1 MGAVYAYTPTLLLT
15 YHALYSMGY
24 DNRIQNG
31 PHNCRGPAKAHGSK
45 AKPTSWVSAIK
56 SKHSEGR
63 SNTKG
68 GQQLVHI
75 GPHRGDPMFSSFVSE
90 SQLGDFLHAPS
101 CGLACSRLSFP
112 DRDYPGKSLETTC
125 PEFPRG
131 RGEHM
136 LLFSPMERYL
146 PLLALTL
153 ARCSRLYSNPN
164 LALQCQVLGR

>member
-15 YHALYSMGY
+15 CHALYSMGY

-45 AKPTSWVSAIK
+45 VKPTSWVSAIK

-68 GQQLVHI
+68 GQQLVHT

-112 DRDYPGKSLETTC
+112 NRDYPGKSLETTW

-131 RGEHM
+131 RGSICSC
-136 LLFSPMERYL
+136 LVLWRGTCPCWLSPSHGV
-146 PLLALTL
+146 PGSTQILTWHYG
-153 ARCSRLYSNPN
+153 AKS
-164 LALQCQVLGR
+164 